1 MTPISTQIGT
11 LTVLVPPVLFLLG
24 LTFTVVIDPYF
35 RRDHR
40 RILLI
45 IAALCLT
52 LIAQNYWD
60 YALTVGPP
68 RQTLRTIVSIYGYCV
83 RPVILILFLYI
94 VQPEG
99 KRWYW
104 WLLAGLNAAV
114 YFTALFCSVSFWID
128 QWNYYHSGPLAPS
141 CLVTSV
147 ILLISLSIRTYR
159 GRGAP
164 GKWSIWIPTFVI
176 VLIVASVSLD
186 YRVSEGQMPI
196 SFLTIAIVFGSVFYY
211 IWLHLQF
218 VRAHE
223 RDLMASQRIQLMLSQ
238 IKPHF
243 LFNALGAIEALCDS
257 DPRAAKHATVEFA
270 QYLRGN
276 VNSLSEE
283 GVIPF
288 EKELEHTRL
297 YLDLEQIRFE
307 DALKVEYDIACSDFP
322 IPTLTLEPIVENAV
336 RHGVRGNANGRGT
349 VTLAARDCGDHY
361 EVRVTDDGPGFDPDA
376 LSGDMS
382 HVGLRNV
389 RERLKTVC
397 GGSLTIESAARRGT
411 TVTIRLPKED

>member
-1 MTPISTQIGT
+1 MTTQIGT
-11 LTVLVPPVLFLLG
+11 LAILAPLLLFLLG
-24 LTFTVVIDPYF
+24 LAFTVVIDPYI
-35 RRDHR
+35 RREHR

-60 YALTVGPP
+60 YTLTVGPP
-68 RQTLRTIVSIYGYCV
+68 RQMLRTVVSIYGYCV

-94 VQPEG
+94 VQPTG
-99 KRWYW
+99 KRWCW
-104 WLLAGLNAAV
+104 WLLAGLNTAV
-114 YFTALFCSVSFWID
+114 YLTALVCPLSFWID
-128 QWNYYHSGPLAPS
+128 QWNFYHGGPLASS
-141 CLVTSV
+141 CLITSALL
-147 ILLISLSIRTYR
+147 LLILSIRTYCSHE
-159 GRGAP
+159 AS
-164 GKWSIWIPTFVI
+164 GKWDVWIPAFII
-176 VLIVASVSLD
+176 VLIVVSVGLD
-186 YRVSEGQMPI
+186 YRVKEDQMPV

-238 IKPHF
+238 IRPHF
-243 LFNALGAIEALCDS
+243 LYNALGAIEELCDS
-257 DPRAAKHATVEFA
+257 DPPAAKQATVKFA

-276 VNSLSEE
+276 VNALSEE

-288 EKELEHTRL
+288 EKELQHTRL

-307 DALKVEYDIACSDFP
+307 DALKVEYDIACTDFP

-336 RHGVRGNANGRGT
+336 RHGVRGNPNGRGT
-349 VTLAARDCGDHY
+349 VTLATRDCGDHY

-376 LSGDMS
+376 GSGDAS

-389 RERLKTVC
+389 RERLETVC
-397 GGSLTIESAARRGT
+397 GGSLTIESAAHRGT
-411 TVTIRLPKED
+411 TVTIRLPKEG

>member
-1 MTPISTQIGT
+1 MITQIGT
-11 LTVLVPPVLFLLG
+11 LAVLASLTLFLLG
-24 LTFTVVIDPYF
+24 LAFTVGIDPYI
-35 RRDHR
+35 RREHR
-40 RILLI
+40 RVLLI
-45 IAALCLT
+45 IAALCMT

-60 YALTVGPP
+60 FALTVGPP
-68 RQTLRTIVSIYGYCV
+68 RQTLRTVVSIYGYCV

-94 VQPEG
+94 VQPTG

-104 WLLAGLNAAV
+104 WLLAGLNALV
-114 YFTALFCSVSFWID
+114 YLSALVCPVSFWID
-128 QWNYYHSGPLAPS
+128 QWNFYHGGPLACS
-141 CLVTSV
+141 CLVISV
-147 ILLISLSIRTYR
+147 ILLTDLLLQTYR
-159 GRGAP
+159 SRRTH
-164 GKWSIWIPTFVI
+164 GKWDVWIPTFVI
-176 VLIVASVSLD
+176 VFIVASVVLD
-186 YRVSEGQMPI
+186 YNVSEGQLPV
-196 SFLTIAIVFGSVFYY
+196 SFLTTAIVFGSLFYY

-223 RDLMASQRIQLMLSQ
+223 RDLMVSQRIQLMLSQ
-238 IKPHF
+238 IRPHF
-243 LFNALGAIEALCDS
+243 LYNALGAIEELCDS
-257 DPRAAKHATVEFA
+257 DPPAAKQATVKFA
-270 QYLRGN
+270 KYLRGN

-307 DALKVEYDIACSDFP
+307 DALKVEYDIACTDFP

-349 VTLAARDCGDHY
+349 VTLATRDCGDHY

-376 LSGDMS
+376 GSGDAS

-389 RERLKTVC
+389 RERLETVC
-397 GGSLTIESAARRGT
+397 SGSLTIESAAQHGT
-411 TVTIRLPKED
+411 TVTIRLPKEG

>member
-1 MTPISTQIGT
+1 MTMQIGT
-11 LTVLVPPVLFLLG
+11 LAVLVPLTLFLLG
-24 LTFTVVIDPYF
+24 LAFTVLIDPYI
-35 RRDHR
+35 RREHR

-45 IAALCLT
+45 VAALCLT

-60 YALTVGPP
+60 YALTVGAP

-94 VQPEG
+94 VQPTG

-104 WLLAGLNAAV
+104 WLLAGLNAAI
-114 YFTALFCSVSFWID
+114 YLTALFCPLSFWID
-128 QWNYYHSGPLAPS
+128 QWNFYHGGPLVHS
-141 CLVTSV
+141 CLITSAILLL
-147 ILLISLSIRTYR
+147 ILLIQTYR
-159 GRGAP
+159 SRGTA
-164 GKWSIWIPTFVI
+164 GKWDVWIPVFI
-176 VLIVASVSLD
+176 IALIVVSVGLD
-186 YRVSEGQMPI
+186 YRVKEDQMPV

-243 LFNALGAIEALCDS
+243 LFNALGAIEELCDS
-257 DPRAAKHATVEFA
+257 DPRAAKQATVKFA

-288 EKELEHTRL
+288 EKELQHTRL

-307 DALKVEYDIACSDFP
+307 DALKVEYDIACAEFP

-336 RHGVRGNANGRGT
+336 RHGVRGNANGCGT

-376 LSGDMS
+376 VPDDET

-389 RERLKTVC
+389 RERLETVC
-397 GGSLTIESAARRGT
+397 GGSLTIESTQRGT
-411 TVTIRLPKED
+411 TVTIRLPKEG